1 MYLIGLTGGIASG
14 KSTVATR
21 LVEHGAVGVDAD
33 QLAREVVE
41 PGTPGL
47 AAVSAE
53 FGSTVLLPDGSLD
66 RPALGA
72 IIFADPMRRKRLNA
86 IIHPQVRQLTRDRI
100 AAAAAADPHAIVVYD
115 VPLLAEA
122 QAGGLVT
129 FDLVVVVHA
138 DAATRI
144 QRMIALRG
152 LTEAQATQRIG
163 AQATDEE
170 RLAVADVVID
180 NTGTLDATRAQVDVL
195 WERVL
200 AAETRETTTTDGIRS
215 PISAPQN

>member
-21 LVEHGAVGVDAD
+21 LVQHGAVGVDAD
-33 QLAREVVE
+33 QLAREVVQ

-47 AAVSAE
+47 AAISAE
-53 FGSTVLLPDGSLD
+53 FGSSVLLPDGSLN

-72 IIFADPMRRKRLNA
+72 IIFADPIQRKRLNA
-86 IIHPQVRQLTRDRI
+86 ITHPAVRQLTRDRI

-144 QRMIALRG
+144 QRMIDLRG
-152 LTEAQATQRIG
+152 LTEAEATQRIG

-170 RLAVADVVID
+170 RRALADVVID
-180 NTGTLDATRAQVDVL
+180 NTGTIAATHAQVDTL

-200 AAETRETTTTDGIRS
+200 AAEAGARVTS
-215 PISAPQN
+215 

>member
-21 LVEHGAVGVDAD
+21 LVQHGAVGVDAD
-33 QLAREVVE
+33 QLAREVVQ

-47 AAVSAE
+47 AAISAE
-53 FGSTVLLPDGSLD
+53 FGSSVLLPDGSLN

-72 IIFADPMRRKRLNA
+72 IIFADPVQRERLNA
-86 IIHPQVRQLTRDRI
+86 ITHPAVRQLTRDRI

-144 QRMIALRG
+144 QRMIDLRG
-152 LTEAQATQRIG
+152 LTEAEATQRIG

-170 RLAVADVVID
+170 RRALADVVID
-180 NTGTLDATRAQVDVL
+180 NTGTIAAAQVQVDTL

-200 AAETRETTTTDGIRS
+200 AAEAGARVTS
-215 PISAPQN
+215 

>member
-21 LVEHGAVGVDAD
+21 LVEHGAVCIDAD

-47 AAVSAE
+47 TAISAQ
-53 FGSTVLLPDGSLD
+53 FGSDVLLPDGSLN

-72 IIFADPMRRKRLNA
+72 IIFADPVSRKRLNA
-86 IIHPQVRQLTRDRI
+86 ITHPAVRQLTRDRI

-122 QAGGLVT
+122 QAGGRVT

-144 QRMIALRG
+144 QRMIDLRG
-152 LTEAQATQRIG
+152 LTEAEATQRIG
-163 AQATDEE
+163 AQSTDEE
-170 RLAVADVVID
+170 RLALADVVID
-180 NTGTLDATRAQVDVL
+180 NTGAIVATQAQVDTL

-200 AAETRETTTTDGIRS
+200 AAETGETTTNDGIRS